1 MISNVV
7 VLHHVLN
14 FPGSERFE
22 NSTQW
27 CIFPRIFP
35 CLFLVKISLRNYF
48 KANSTSKKVIQI
60 ASTEMNLAATEANE
74 VIRALADDKE
84 TPSPSQSSTKRF
96 EVAAEFLPCR
106 RKARRDYVSSVKI
119 FLRLKFSSIFQY
131 CVTFYR
137 RTFHR

>member
-7 VLHHVLN
+7 VSRHVLN

-22 NSTQW
+22 NSTQR
-27 CIFPRIFP
+27 CIFSRIFP

-48 KANSTSKKVIQI
+48 KAKSTSKKVIQI

-84 TPSPSQSSTKRF
+84 TP
-96 EVAAEFLPCR
+96 
-106 RKARRDYVSSVKI
+106 
-119 FLRLKFSSIFQY
+119 
-131 CVTFYR
+131 
-137 RTFHR
+137 